1 MIFAL
6 IPVIWLAIAGFVVAL
21 CRGAAEADAV
31 LHAGS
36 EHALAQGQFAVV
48 SDPHAHPRASW
59 RRPDAPAPTRRAARK
74 SADQAR
80 GTRVG
85 R

>member
-1 MIFAL
+1 MLLAL
-6 IPVIWLAIAGFVVAL
+6 IPTIWLAIAGFVAIL

-31 LHAGS
+31 LHSSS
-36 EHALAQGQFAVV
+36 EHAKAHAPFAVMA
-48 SDPHAHPRASW
+48 DPHARPRATW
-59 RRPDAPAPTRRAARK
+59 RRPDAPAPSRRAARK
-74 SADQAR
+74 SASQAR

>member
-1 MIFAL
+1 MLLAL

-21 CRGAAEADAV
+21 CRGAADADAV
-31 LHAGS
+31 LHASS
-36 EHALAQGQFAVV
+36 EHALAQGQFAIVP
-48 SDPHAHPRASW
+48 DPHAHPRASW
-59 RRPDAPAPTRRAARK
+59 RRPEAAAPTRRAARK
-74 SADQAR
+74 SAGQTR